1 MAIINLYITT
11 EKAITLDDV
20 KDIHPKWTNRQL
32 NALSVLLANLITYKK
47 FWIRYESRN
56 KANVIPR
63 YNPLNIGHKVML
75 GVIEKLSEAR
85 LIEVITGVGKYQQTE
100 DNPARQSE
108 MSLTARGLHKCLKL
122 GIKPDN
128 ITTIAD
134 EYYCILRKANSKST
148 KGIDYVDDDY
158 SRHTEEVMRTYHDY
172 LHQQTIKC
180 MGDTF
185 DYPKLNRIYRARG
198 NTNKLQYGG
207 RSSGYWMQVK
217 KADRKNI
224 TINGQKTVGCDYASS
239 TLNILYFI
247 ETGQMLGKGVDGYKV
262 DGIPRDIVKS
272 MVNRMVN
279 NKRKAECTIAF
290 NYHIKKTATKDERVF
305 MKLTP
310 LKPLDIQ
317 NRILE
322 HHSTIAKHFYKGDD
336 YGQRIAW
343 VESNVVFEVASQ
355 LAMMDVPVLTIHDEF
370 ICKKEDEDLVWQSMY
385 STFHKYKDI

>member
-47 FWIRYESRN
+47 FWVRYESRN
-56 KANVIPR
+56 QANVIPR

-75 GVIEKLSEAR
+75 GAIEKLSEAR
-85 LIEVITGVGKYQQTE
+85 LVEVITGIGKYQQTE

-128 ITTIAD
+128 ITRIAD
-134 EYYCILRKANSKST
+134 EYYCILRKEGKST

-158 SRHTEEVMRTYHDY
+158 SRHTEQVMRTYHDY

-180 MGDTF
+180 MGVTF
-185 DYPKLNRIYRARG
+185 DYPKLIRAYRARG
-198 NTNKLQYGG
+198 NTNKLIYGG

-224 TINGQKTVGCDYASS
+224 TINGKRTVRCDYPSS
-239 TLNILYFI
+239 SINTLYLI
-247 ETGQMLGKGVDGYKV
+247 ETGKMLGKGVDGYKV
-262 DGIPRDIVKS
+262 NGIPREIIKS
-272 MVNRMVN
+272 MVNRMIN
-279 NKRKAECTIAF
+279 NSRRTDCTNAF
-290 NYHIKKTATKDERVF
+290 KSHITKTATKDERMF

-310 LKPLDIQ
+310 YSPKDIQ
-317 NRILE
+317 NKILE
-322 HHSTIAKHFYKGDD
+322 HHSTIAKHFYKGAD

-355 LAMMDVPVLTIHDEF
+355 LAKMDVPA
-370 ICKKEDEDLVWQSMY
+370 SG
-385 STFHKYKDI
+385 